1 MSFLF
6 NFGEIVLMVL
16 LTLDTL
22 GFVYQN
28 RKNPQGVSQKDYF
41 RLCFSWIFF
50 LVLRRLVCFACCLG
64 FLSGII
70 QIVGFAAKAF
80 VTIPMLN
87 GAETVYTKLVE
98 ENVARGYVQQVV
110 NIVRQKIGAS
120 A

>member
-1 MSFLF
+1 MSFIF
-6 NFGEIVLMVL
+6 NLGEIVLMVL
-16 LTLDTL
+16 LSLDTL

-28 RKNPQGVSQKDYF
+28 RKNPQGVNQKDYF

-50 LVLRRLVCFACCLG
+50 LALRCLFCLVCCLG
-64 FLSGII
+64 FFSGIF

-87 GAETVYTKLVE
+87 GSEIVYTKLVE

-110 NIVRQKIGAS
+110 NIVKEKIGAKC
-120 A
+120 